1 VSETQGLFSRANRP
15 NWARG
20 AVGATVFT
28 FKQFSIGYLE
38 FLKRLPAR
46 ERAIALAVLWA
57 FAGLSG
63 MPFSDDLD
71 DVIDSI
77 AHMLGFAW
85 DSKAG
90 RRAFLTAALGRDA
103 AGFIMNG
110 VSAGLP
116 LDISGRMGMAN
127 LLPGTALLDPAKQ
140 DKAREV
146 LEFAG
151 PAGSAIQ
158 TYLRG
163 FDRLHSGV
171 GSAGDVLD
179 LVGTVAPIA
188 VSNAYK
194 AQQMLQN
201 GYAMDSKGRRVVD
214 TDTGD
219 AFSKALGF
227 NPAVVAES
235 GRAREEVFNQAAML
249 RDMKARISE
258 RWADGIAH
266 REPEKAAEARAMLA
280 RWNENNPETPIRID
294 LAAVLRRAR
303 LARMSAAGRTLKATP
318 KELRQAAVEVLEQ
331 D

>member
-1 VSETQGLFSRANRP
+1 
-15 NWARG
+15 
-20 AVGATVFT
+20 
-28 FKQFSIGYLE
+28 
-38 FLKRLPAR
+38 
-46 ERAIALAVLWA
+46 
-57 FAGLSG
+57 
-63 MPFSDDLD
+63 M
-71 DVIDSI
+71 
-77 AHMLGFAW
+77 
-85 DSKAG
+85 
-90 RRAFLTAALGRDA
+90 
-103 AGFIMNG
+103 
-110 VSAGLP
+110 
-116 LDISGRMGMAN
+116 
-127 LLPGTALLDPAKQ
+127 
-140 DKAREV
+140 

-163 FDRLHSGV
+163 VDRLHSGV

-201 GYAMDSKGRRVVD
+201 GYAVDSKGRRVVD
-214 TDTGD
+214 TDAGN

-235 GRAREEVFNQAAML
+235 GRAREEVFNRAAML

-266 REPEKAAEARAMLA
+266 REPEKTAQAREMLA
-280 RWNENNPETPIRID
+280 RWNENNPDTPIRID

-303 LARMSAAGRTLKATP
+303 LARMTAAGRTLKATP
-318 KELRQAAVEVLEQ
+318 AVTPPVTPHRCYRSHLR
-331 D
+331 

>member
-1 VSETQGLFSRANRP
+1 
-15 NWARG
+15 
-20 AVGATVFT
+20 
-28 FKQFSIGYLE
+28 
-38 FLKRLPAR
+38 
-46 ERAIALAVLWA
+46 
-57 FAGLSG
+57 
-63 MPFSDDLD
+63 
-71 DVIDSI
+71 
-77 AHMLGFAW
+77 
-85 DSKAG
+85 
-90 RRAFLTAALGRDA
+90 
-103 AGFIMNG
+103 
-110 VSAGLP
+110 
-116 LDISGRMGMAN
+116 
-127 LLPGTALLDPAKQ
+127 
-140 DKAREV
+140 
-146 LEFAG
+146 
-151 PAGSAIQ
+151 
-158 TYLRG
+158 
-163 FDRLHSGV
+163 
-171 GSAGDVLD
+171 VLD

-303 LARMSAAGRTLKATP
+303 LARMTRRDALSKRRRRSFGGLPSRCWSRIEALPPGCVTGAVTGNGWCGVTGGVTAGVTTCHP
-318 KELRQAAVEVLEQ
+318 
-331 D
+331 